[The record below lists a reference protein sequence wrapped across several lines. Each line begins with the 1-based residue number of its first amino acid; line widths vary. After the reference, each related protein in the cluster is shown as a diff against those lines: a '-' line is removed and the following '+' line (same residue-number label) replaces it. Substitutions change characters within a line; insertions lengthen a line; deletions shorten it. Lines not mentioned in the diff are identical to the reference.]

1 MTSQLSN
8 SEKVFRV
15 HAISAKLK
23 PEILAVTLK
32 TVVNRLIPQ
41 LQLFLLIVSLCLDF
55 CSTLISMEQRYW
67 STQLGFSKALSDPEW
82 IHWILVAAKCLTP
95 FGYANNTGWYADT
108 SNYHSKPNKDFL
120 PSHVHRL
127 SEAHDYI
134 QAALEK
140 GYAEQPGSSLPRK
153 HTRRALACG
162 VWDCTAS
169 LRSGLALSTASNP

>member
-1 MTSQLSN
+1 MIYSHQEHHRGFFVINMARRKRPHGHLVFTVRNASDQLQNITPHSTMTSQLSFN

-67 STQLGFSKALSDPEW
+67 GAQLGFSKALSGPE
-82 IHWILVAAKCLTP
+82 
-95 FGYANNTGWYADT
+95 
-108 SNYHSKPNKDFL
+108 
-120 PSHVHRL
+120 
-127 SEAHDYI
+127 
-134 QAALEK
+134 
-140 GYAEQPGSSLPRK
+140 
-153 HTRRALACG
+153 
-162 VWDCTAS
+162 
-169 LRSGLALSTASNP
+169 